1 MDHFHYKENELFAEE
16 VALKD
21 VAEKYGT
28 PSFVYS
34 KATLERHAK
43 AYINSFKS
51 MDGLVCFSV
60 KALSNISILKTLKNS
75 GCGFDIVSGGEL
87 HRALLAGAD
96 PKKIIFSGVG
106 KSKAEMTAG
115 IENNILSFNVESEQE
130 LDQLG
135 VVAGE
140 MKKIAPVAIRFN
152 PNVDAGVHEFTK
164 TGRKS
169 DKFGVSIENAKDLI
183 KKCNEN
189 HNLNLVGLT
198 CHIGSQIM
206 ELDGFEQAA
215 KQALEL
221 LVELEKLNINLD
233 FIDMGGGLGVN
244 YVGEETVQPV
254 ELVQC
259 YEKIFSGRAE
269 RLILEPGRS
278 ISANAGVMVTRV
290 EYKKNDFL
298 IADAAMNDLLRP
310 ALYQAHHDVWPVT
323 KNNDATV
330 STVNLVGPICETGD
344 FLAKNIN
351 IECLKGDLLA
361 VKTVGAYSFVMSSNY
376 NSRPRAAEIIVDKDK
391 FYLIRKREDYSSLT
405 ALEEGLDDQV

>member
-1 MDHFHYKENELFAEE
+1 MDHFHYKEDQLYAED
-16 VALKD
+16 VALKN
-21 VAEKYGT
+21 VADKYGT
-28 PSFVYS
+28 PAFIYS
-34 KATLERHAK
+34 KATLERHAN
-43 AYINSFKS
+43 AYINSFKT
-51 MDGLVCFSV
+51 MNGLVCFSV

-106 KSKAEMTAG
+106 KSKDEMVAG
-115 IENNILSFNVESEQE
+115 LEHNILSFNIESDQE
-130 LDQLG
+130 LSRLSM
-135 VVAGE
+135 VAAE

-169 DKFGVSIENAKDLI
+169 DKFGVSIEAAKDLI
-183 KKCNEN
+183 KKCSQISSI
-189 HNLNLVGLT
+189 NLVGLT

-206 ELDGFEQAA
+206 ELKGFEDAA

-221 LVELEKLNINLD
+221 LFELDKLKINLD

-244 YVGEETVQPV
+244 YVGEETIQPF
-254 ELVQC
+254 ELIES
-259 YEKIFSGRAE
+259 YEKIFAGRNE

-278 ISANAGVMVTRV
+278 ISANAGIMLTKV
-290 EYKKNDFL
+290 EYKKNNFL

-310 ALYQAHHDVWPVT
+310 ALYQAHHDVWPVSKT
-323 KNNDATV
+323 IKSASN
-330 STVNLVGPICETGD
+330 VNLVGPICETGD
-344 FLAKNIN
+344 FLAKNID
-351 IECLKGDLLA
+351 IEASEGDLLA
-361 VKTVGAYSFVMSSNY
+361 VRTVGAYGFVMSSNY
-376 NSRPRAAEIIVDKDK
+376 NSRPRAPEIMVDKDK

-405 ALEEGLDDQV
+405 TLEEGLVD

>member
-34 KATLERHAK
+34 RATLERHAK

-106 KSKAEMTAG
+106 KSKAEMTSG

-183 KKCNEN
+183 KQCNEN
-189 HNLNLVGLT
+189 RNLNLVGLT

-244 YVGEETVQPV
+244 YVGEETVQPI

-278 ISANAGVMVTRV
+278 ISANAGVMITRV

-323 KNNDATV
+323 KNNEATL

-351 IECLKGDLLA
+351 SESLKGDLLA
-361 VKTVGAYSFVMSSNY
+361 VKTVGAYGFVMSSNY

>member
-1 MDHFHYKENELFAEE
+1 MDHFHYKENELYAED
-16 VALKD
+16 VALKN

-28 PSFVYS
+28 PAFIYS
-34 KATLERHAK
+34 KATLERHAN
-43 AYINSFKS
+43 AYINSFKT

-106 KSKAEMTAG
+106 KSKDEMVAG
-115 IENNILSFNVESEQE
+115 LEHNILSFNIESDQE
-130 LDQLG
+130 LSRLSM
-135 VVAGE
+135 VAAE

-169 DKFGVSIENAKDLI
+169 DKFGVSIEATKDLI
-183 KKCNEN
+183 KKCSQISSI
-189 HNLNLVGLT
+189 NLVGLT

-206 ELDGFEQAA
+206 ELKGFEDAA

-221 LVELEKLNINLD
+221 LFELDKLKINLD

-244 YVGEETVQPV
+244 YVGEETIQPF
-254 ELVQC
+254 ELIES
-259 YEKIFSGRAE
+259 YEKIFAGRNE

-278 ISANAGVMVTRV
+278 ISANAGIMLTKV
-290 EYKKNDFL
+290 EYKKNNFL

-310 ALYQAHHDVWPVT
+310 ALYQAHHDVWPVSKT
-323 KNNDATV
+323 IKSASN
-330 STVNLVGPICETGD
+330 VNLVGPICETGD
-344 FLAKNIN
+344 FLAKNID
-351 IECLKGDLLA
+351 IEASEGDLLA
-361 VKTVGAYSFVMSSNY
+361 VRTVGAYGFVMSSNY
-376 NSRPRAAEIIVDKDK
+376 NSRPRAPEIMVDKDK

-405 ALEEGLDDQV
+405 ALEEGLVD

>member
-1 MDHFHYKENELFAEE
+1 MDHFHYKKNELYAEE

-21 VAEKYGT
+21 IADVYGT
-28 PSFVYS
+28 PTFVYS

-43 AYINSFKS
+43 AYINSFKK
-51 MDGLVCFSV
+51 MNGLVCFSV

-87 HRALLAGAD
+87 HRALLAGAN

-106 KSKAEMTAG
+106 KSKAEMASG

-130 LDQLG
+130 LKRLG
-135 VVAGE
+135 EVAKE
-140 MKKIAPVAIRFN
+140 MKKTAPVAIRFN

-169 DKFGVSIENAKDLI
+169 DKFGVSIESTKDLVKRCLKNDSI
-183 KKCNEN
+183 K
-189 HNLNLVGLT
+189 LVGLT

-206 ELDGFEQAA
+206 ELKGFEDAA

-221 LVELEKLNINLD
+221 LIELDKLNISLD

-244 YVGEETVQPV
+244 YVGEETIQPF
-254 ELVQC
+254 ELIQS
-259 YEKIFSGRAE
+259 YEKIFAGRNE

-278 ISANAGVMVTRV
+278 ISANAGIMLTRV
-290 EYKKNDFL
+290 EYKKDGFL

-310 ALYQAHHDVWPVT
+310 ALYEAHHDVWPVIE
-323 KNNDATV
+323 NDNL
-330 STVNLVGPICETGD
+330 SNVNLVGPICETGD
-344 FLAKNIN
+344 YLAKNLN
-351 IECLKGDLLA
+351 IGACEGDLLA
-361 VKTVGAYSFVMSSNY
+361 VRTVGAYGFVMSSNY
-376 NSRPRAAEIIVDKDK
+376 NSRPRAAEVLVDKDQ
-391 FYLIRKREDYSSLT
+391 FYLIRKREDFSDLT
-405 ALEEGLDDQV
+405 VLEEGLDDQI

>member
-16 VALKD
+16 VALND
-21 VAEKYGT
+21 VAKKYGT
-28 PSFVYS
+28 PAFVYS

-60 KALSNISILKTLKNS
+60 KALSNISILKILKNS

-96 PKKIIFSGVG
+96 PKTIIFSGVG
-106 KSKAEMTAG
+106 KSKTEMIAG
-115 IENNILSFNVESEQE
+115 IENDILSFNIESEQE

-135 VVAGE
+135 MVAAE

-169 DKFGVSIENAKDLI
+169 DKFGVSIEAAKDLV
-183 KKCNEN
+183 KKCSESNS
-189 HNLNLVGLT
+189 LKLVGLT

-206 ELDGFEQAA
+206 ELNGFKEAA
-215 KQALEL
+215 TQALEL
-221 LVELEKLNINLD
+221 LVELDKLNINLD

-244 YVGEETVQPV
+244 YVGEETVQPI
-254 ELVQC
+254 ELIQC
-259 YEKIFSGRAE
+259 YEKIFSGRSE

-278 ISANAGVMVTRV
+278 ISANAGVMLTRV

-323 KNNDATV
+323 KNNAAMQ
-330 STVNLVGPICETGD
+330 SNVNLVGPICETGD
-344 FLAKNIN
+344 FLAKNIDS
-351 IECLKGDLLA
+351 ESAKGDLLA
-361 VKTVGAYSFVMSSNY
+361 VKTVGAYGFVMSSNY

-405 ALEEGLDDQV
+405 AFEEGLDAKV

>member
-1 MDHFHYKENELFAEE
+1 MDHFHYKEDQLYAED
-16 VALKD
+16 VALKN
-21 VAEKYGT
+21 VADKYGT
-28 PSFVYS
+28 PAFIYS
-34 KATLERHAK
+34 KATLERHAN
-43 AYINSFKS
+43 AYINSFKT

-106 KSKAEMTAG
+106 KSKDEMVAG
-115 IENNILSFNVESEQE
+115 LEHNILSFNIESDQE
-130 LDQLG
+130 LSRLSM
-135 VVAGE
+135 VAAE

-169 DKFGVSIENAKDLI
+169 DKFGVSIEATKDLI
-183 KKCNEN
+183 KKCSQISSI
-189 HNLNLVGLT
+189 NLVGLT

-206 ELDGFEQAA
+206 ELKGFEDAA

-221 LVELEKLNINLD
+221 LFELDKLKINLD

-244 YVGEETVQPV
+244 YVGEETIQPF
-254 ELVQC
+254 ELIKS
-259 YEKIFSGRAE
+259 YEKIFAGRNE

-278 ISANAGVMVTRV
+278 ISANAGIMLTRV
-290 EYKKNDFL
+290 EYKKNNFL

-310 ALYQAHHDVWPVT
+310 ALYQAHHDVWPVSKT
-323 KNNDATV
+323 IKSESN
-330 STVNLVGPICETGD
+330 VNLVGPICETGD
-344 FLAKNIN
+344 FLAKNID
-351 IECLKGDLLA
+351 IEASEGDLLA
-361 VKTVGAYSFVMSSNY
+361 VRTVGAYGFVMSSNY
-376 NSRPRAAEIIVDKDK
+376 NSRPRAPEIMVDKDK

-405 ALEEGLDDQV
+405 TLEEGLVD